1 MSDTSSRQEDTSLK
15 QWLFLALE
23 YPGQSLDGR

>member
-1 MSDTSSRQEDTSLK
+1 MSDTSSRQEEHRLK

-23 YPGQSLDGR
+23 YPAKASDGR